1 MNSGGK
7 PRCPGWLCS
16 AAGLNNVL
24 RVPAYGPIMRVIAIG
39 MAVLLVAVAGASG
52 AGVQT
57 QSVRVSQKAIGVSL
71 PRGVSGD
78 VRPQMA
84 CPSVSGCV
92 ATFGTANL
100 LVLGEHRGKWTREA
114 TLAGV
119 GVRALACPSIGSCVG
134 TGWISGEP
142 KAVVTQS
149 GRSWRA
155 SAVQLPPGDPSPS
168 AAVLPSV
175 SCGSAGDCTAAGWYE
190 VFKPGEIESH
200 ALLVGQHDGT
210 WSPGF
215 DVQLP
220 PDGATTSDANG
231 DGPGGVASVV
241 SCPSTGNCAVAG
253 TYFRPFASAVPGGF
267 LNESEAWV
275 ATEQAGQWGPSLGVQ
290 LPRDADA
297 SGDPSKGGTS
307 PFLGFTGLSCPSAG
321 NCTAVGGY
329 AISGEQEGGLILKQ
343 RKGVWL
349 PGIRAPLPRGG
360 VAPSAPNS
368 WIDPLGPV
376 SCAAP
381 NDCVAIGSYVK
392 HESPNRYHGWL
403 LTERSGKWSASG
415 LVLPRKT
422 KASGGVFLNQ
432 VTCPSRGN
440 CVAIGFYASHGKT
453 NGLIDIERQGKWQ
466 RAIKAALPANAA
478 KTSRQHAFLD
488 SISCPSTNRCTI
500 VGSYNNRAE
509 KPQSLI
515 LSLRIR

>member
-1 MNSGGK
+1 
-7 PRCPGWLCS
+7 
-16 AAGLNNVL
+16 L
-24 RVPAYGPIMRVIAIG
+24 RVPAYGLIVRAIAIG
-39 MAVLLVAVAGASG
+39 MALLLVAVAGASG
-52 AGVQT
+52 ARVQA
-57 QSVRVSQKAIGVSL
+57 QPVRVSQTAVAVSL

-78 VRPQMA
+78 ARPQVVCA
-84 CPSVSGCV
+84 SVSGCV

-119 GVRALACPSIGSCVG
+119 GVRALACPSVGSCVG
-134 TGWISGEP
+134 TGWISGDP
-142 KAVVTQS
+142 RAVVTQR
-149 GRSWRA
+149 GRSWSA
-155 SAVQLPPGDPSPS
+155 SAVQLPPGNPSPS
-168 AAVLPSV
+168 APVLPSV
-175 SCGSAGDCTAAGWYE
+175 SCGSAGDCTAAGWYQ

-200 ALLVGQHDGT
+200 ALLVEQRSGT
-210 WSPGF
+210 WGAGT
-215 DVQLP
+215 DAQLP
-220 PDGATTSDANG
+220 PDAATTADANG
-231 DGPGGVASVV
+231 LGPGGVASVV
-241 SCPSTGNCAVAG
+241 SCPSAGDCAAAG
-253 TYFRPFASAVPGGF
+253 TYLNSFAGAWPGGF
-267 LNESEAWV
+267 LNRSEGWV
-275 ATEQAGQWGPSLGVQ
+275 ATKQAGQWSRAVSVQ
-290 LPRDADA
+290 LPGNADA
-297 SGDPSKGGTS
+297 LGDPSKSGTS

-329 AISGEQEGGLILKQ
+329 AINGEQEGALILKQ

-381 NDCVAIGSYVK
+381 DDCAAVGSYVK
-392 HESPNRYHGWL
+392 AGSPHRYQGWL
-403 LTERSGKWSASG
+403 LSERSGKWSASG

-453 NGLIDIERQGKWQ
+453 TGLIDIERRGKWL

-478 KTSRQHAFLD
+478 KVSRQHAFLD
-488 SISCPSTNRCTI
+488 SLSCPSTSRCTI
-500 VGSYNNRAE
+500 VGSYTNRAG
-509 KPQSLI
+509 KPQALI

>member
-1 MNSGGK
+1 
-7 PRCPGWLCS
+7 
-16 AAGLNNVL
+16 VL
-24 RVPAYGPIMRVIAIG
+24 RAKAYAPVVRVIAIG
-39 MAVLLVAVAGASG
+39 MAVLLVAVSRASG
-52 AGVQT
+52 AGDQT

-84 CPSVSGCV
+84 CPSVSACV

-114 TLAGV
+114 TVAGV

-175 SCGSAGDCTAAGWYE
+175 SCGSAGDCTAVGWYQ
-190 VFKPGEIESH
+190 VFKPGEVESH
-200 ALLVGQHDGT
+200 ALVVGQRAGI
-210 WSPGF
+210 WGAGF
-215 DVQLP
+215 DAQLP
-220 PDGATTSDANG
+220 PDAATASDANG
-231 DGPGGVASVV
+231 LGPGGVASVV
-241 SCPSTGNCAVAG
+241 SCPSAGNCAIGG
-253 TYFRPFASAVPGGF
+253 TYFNSFAGPWPRGF
-267 LNESEAWV
+267 LNRSEGWV
-275 ATEQAGQWGPSLGVQ
+275 ATERAGQWGRAVSVQ
-290 LPRDADA
+290 LPGSKD
-297 SGDPSKGGTS
+297 SLGDPSKSGTS
-307 PFLGFTGLSCPSAG
+307 PFFGFTGLSCPSAG

-329 AISGEQEGGLILKQ
+329 AITGEQEGGLILEQ
-343 RKGVWL
+343 RNGVWL

-360 VAPSAPNS
+360 IAPSAPNS

-381 NDCVAIGSYVK
+381 NDCAAIGSYVK
-392 HESPNRYHGWL
+392 HESPNRYHGLL

-415 LVLPRKT
+415 LVLPRNT
-422 KASGGVFLNQ
+422 KAPGGVFLNQ

-453 NGLIDIERQGKWQ
+453 NGLIDIERKGKWQ
-466 RAIKAALPANAA
+466 RAMKAALPANAD
-478 KTSRQHAFLD
+478 KTSRRHAFLD
-488 SISCPSTNRCTI
+488 SVSCPSTNRCTI
-500 VGSYNNRAE
+500 VGSYDNRAG